1 MPFKAMWATLLAL
14 LALLGEEFRRWVG
27 ILTAG
32 LLIFLAGKATLNYAP
47 PDLKK
52 PLALIVLALVAVWS
66 LAALRAARFTMGNN
80 LRAVRQRMWFR
91 ELAGNVKDLRGSL
104 TGRIATA
111 TRGTPAAGVFKAN
124 REERAAEERRAAAA
138 AELERRAELE
148 RAAEE
153 RRRDEVADMEPDPYT
168 WERT

>member
-1 MPFKAMWATLLAL
+1 MPFKAMWATVLAL

-52 PLALIVLALVAVWS
+52 PLALMVLALVAVWS
-66 LAALRAARFTMGNN
+66 LAELRAARFTLGNN

-104 TGRIATA
+104 SERMARATEN
-111 TRGTPAAGVFKAN
+111 TPVGGAFKDN
-124 REERAAEERRAAAA
+124 RVKRSRAEERE
-138 AELERRAELE
+138 AERLAEHEADERH
-148 RAAEE
+148 
-153 RRRDEVADMEPDPYT
+153 RDELADMEHDPY
-168 WERT
+168 EEMSR